1 MIATLRWRYPGGVS
15 ASSGETWPFPVSGTV
30 AVGAS
35 RGFMMT
41 TAIYAVAGLK
51 CELGMAKILEN
62 VYSLSGVTDV
72 AMDLITG
79 GQSPLM
85 VMSGNK
91 LGAEAVRDAV
101 ENAGFGLLP
110 PRGPEVGHRG
120 DSSPIL
126 DGDPRAEGE
135 RMMCSM
141 GGVSS

>member
-1 MIATLRWRYPGGVS
+1 
-15 ASSGETWPFPVSGTV
+15 
-30 AVGAS
+30 
-35 RGFMMT
+35 MT

-51 CELGMAKILEN
+51 CELGMAKLLEN
-62 VYSLSGVTDV
+62 VRSLSGVTDV

-91 LGAEAVRDAV
+91 LGADAVRDAV

-110 PRGPEVGHRG
+110 PRGPEVGSLE
-120 DSSPIL
+120 DSSSTL
-126 DGDPRAEGE
+126 DGDTQAEGE

-141 GGVSS
+141 GGLSS